1 VRRRV
6 RRGTCCR
13 RPFGGWAVAAGL
25 PSGPSCCG
33 GVRLATGRELDPIR
47 ADDRR
52 RERNRRFAA
61 APRAVANPSGVGAGS
76 RLSRRRRL
84 DALPV
89 LPRLGDCR
97 RRRSLGRGSL
107 GLDGRP
113 RRGGRDVGG
122 RRRDGLD
129 GRLWPRRRR
138 PGDGSRRQERQ
149 WVDIA
154 LILAREPQS
163 EIDERLGEVDH
174 AARADGP
181 DDPALG
187 HARPAPDADRPEVHE
202 RRGVPER
209 RLDRDGLPAGRHRAG
224 ECDDAFGGR
233 KHVGSGRRPE
243 VDAAVLPG
251 RVRVRTVEGEGTE
264 QRPVDGPGPG
274 LRCGWGQDERA
285 ERDDSDSPDHEASL
299 LPGLR
304 TERPYQG
311 RALVVNTGYKVRR

>member
-1 VRRRV
+1 VRRRPH
-6 RRGTCCR
+6 CR
-13 RPFGGWAVAAGL
+13 RPLGGWAVAAGQ
-25 PSGPSCCG
+25 PSGPGRCG

-52 RERNRRFAA
+52 RERSCHFAA
-61 APRAVANPSGVGAGS
+61 APRPAANPSGVGAGS

-84 DALPV
+84 DALPG
-89 LPRLGDCR
+89 LRRLGDCR
-97 RRRSLGRGSL
+97 RRRSLGRDSL

-113 RRGGRDVGG
+113 RRGRRDGG
-122 RRRDGLD
+122 SRRRDGRD
-129 GRLWPRRRR
+129 GRLRLRRRR
-138 PGDGSRRQERQ
+138 LGDGSRRQERQ
-149 WVDIA
+149 RVDIA
-154 LILAREPQS
+154 LILAREPQP
-163 EIDERLGEVDH
+163 EIDERLGEVDN

-187 HARPAPDADRPEVHE
+187 HPRPAPDADRPEVHE

-209 RLDRDGLPAGRHRAG
+209 HLDRDGLPAGRHRPG
-224 ECDDAFGGR
+224 ECDEPFGGR
-233 KHVGSGRRPE
+233 KHVGSARRPE

-264 QRPVDGPGPG
+264 HRPVDRPSPG
-274 LRCGWGQDERA
+274 LRCAWGEDERA

-299 LPGLR
+299 LPDLR
-304 TERPYQG
+304 TERPYQV